1 VVSTEAVVSGE
12 EEATRCSQPAMSAE
26 GIPMSVSEHLSITR
40 PRSRLQPCLQSALF
54 ASALQ
59 PSAALTPELV
69 AEAISQTMRKLGRR
83 GCDGAMAQEFGDHP
97 EAAAERMR
105 WIRQHLAE
113 TLTQGLAE
121 LDWQ

>member
-1 VVSTEAVVSGE
+1 
-12 EEATRCSQPAMSAE
+12 
-26 GIPMSVSEHLSITR
+26 MSVSEHLPITR
-40 PRSRLQPCLQSALF
+40 PTSRLRPCLQSALF

-105 WIRQHLAE
+105 WIREHLAE
-113 TLTQGLAE
+113 TPALVLAE
-121 LDWQ
+121 LD